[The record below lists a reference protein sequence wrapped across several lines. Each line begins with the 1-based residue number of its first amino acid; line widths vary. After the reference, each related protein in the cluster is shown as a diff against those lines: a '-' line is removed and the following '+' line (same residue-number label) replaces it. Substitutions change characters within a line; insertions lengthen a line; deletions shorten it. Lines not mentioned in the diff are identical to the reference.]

1 MPYMPSSNA
10 GLMCHQPNF
19 LLHRNCW
26 LFLIAALLYGALY
39 GYADQIRRRRR
50 VGQAP
55 RRRLE
60 ETPPA
65 TNGLRA
71 LSAVGNHDGFIGEPE
86 SLGLRKAND
95 AKSMPADCNDNVTIT
110 PLVVHDQEE
119 RVNHC

>member
-1 MPYMPSSNA
+1 MS
-10 GLMCHQPNF
+10 Q
-19 LLHRNCW
+19 LLGVINPIFYFTGMFCW
-26 LFLIAALLYGALY
+26 LFLIAALLFGALY

-71 LSAVGNHDGFIGEPE
+71 LSAVGDHDGFIGEPE

-119 RVNHC
+119 RVNQC